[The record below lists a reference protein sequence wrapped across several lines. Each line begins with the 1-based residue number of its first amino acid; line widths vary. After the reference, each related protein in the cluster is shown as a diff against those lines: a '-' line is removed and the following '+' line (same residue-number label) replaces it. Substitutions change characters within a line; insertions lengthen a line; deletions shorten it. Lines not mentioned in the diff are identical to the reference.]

1 MPIESSFYRWLR
13 RHLVVC
19 FLLMTA
25 SFLAF
30 GYFTID
36 LVHLIGSNAAFIVKH
51 GWLALMSGGLRQLG
65 ELTLIA
71 LLAMLCYLLFRL
83 CEQALLQRL
92 ASRARTMTRD

>member
-1 MPIESSFYRWLR
+1 MLT
-13 RHLVVC
+13 

-30 GYFTID
+30 GYLTID
-36 LVHLIGSNAAFIVKH
+36 LVQLLSSNAAFIVRH
-51 GWLALMSGGLRQLG
+51 GWVALMSGGLLQLG

-71 LLAMLCYLLFRL
+71 LLAMACYLLFRL

-92 ASRARTMTRD
+92 SSSTRTIARRLG